1 LFTEAIECSICNRVF
16 KNKLNF
22 RTHILRTHH
31 IRGKDIVQ
39 TYGKV
44 KAWFEWWWYIDL
56 TCLVVVTCF
65 SWIFSDGDLQLRNLL
80 KTKTVSFNCSKVK
93 ADLSGVCCDSVFRRS
108 FVVVVT
114 SLWWSELITYKTL
127 FEKPSWNN
135 KVKYRFKTQKSFD
148 CSKFVRL
155 FKSDFCWSQL
165 LMLLKKL
172 LFN

>member
-56 TCLVVVTCF
+56 TCLVVTSF
-65 SWIFSDGDLQLRNLL
+65 FMDL
-80 KTKTVSFNCSKVK
+80 
-93 ADLSGVCCDSVFRRS
+93 
-108 FVVVVT
+108 
-114 SLWWSELITYKTL
+114 
-127 FEKPSWNN
+127 
-135 KVKYRFKTQKSFD
+135 
-148 CSKFVRL
+148 
-155 FKSDFCWSQL
+155 
-165 LMLLKKL
+165 
-172 LFN
+172 